1 MKNNIYSIAYPP
13 AISTVSSA
21 DNTMLQLVATK
32 MKPDGIVHFNG
43 ARPLFGD
50 DAVEKRRL
58 ENIEQLD
65 ILDTPSEEA
74 FDRITRLAQK
84 MFKVPIAVVTVLDGH
99 RSWFKSCYG
108 LEGSEAPREHA
119 FCNYTIR
126 EHEPLIVKDAKK
138 DPRFRN
144 NPFVL
149 VENGVRF
156 YAGVPL
162 ATRDGNN
169 VGTFCLVD
177 TVPREFD
184 IEEVALLSDL
194 ARMVMD
200 ELELRMLATTD
211 SMTGALSRRAFNEQM
226 SRAAAL
232 SLRHHHDLSCIVWDL
247 DHFKSINDTYGHAS
261 GDTVLLNTVKTCLS
275 HLRDTDYIGRMGGEE
290 FAALL
295 PNTNRVG
302 ALDVAEKLRCAIEKL
317 RFVFGK
323 KETSVTAS
331 FGVVS
336 LNPSNRDYKTML
348 SHADEALYEAKSA
361 GRNQCAVW
369 KDPKF
374 QTIPRRRVLKAGQIL
389 FNGRTSI
396 IDCTIRTLSED
407 GAGLDVSSS
416 AMVPKKFD
424 LAIKA
429 DEFEKPCKIVSHS
442 EKHIEVA
449 FC

>member
-1 MKNNIYSIAYPP
+1 MKNNVRPIAYPP
-13 AISTVSSA
+13 SSSPVNPA
-21 DNTMLQLVATK
+21 SNSMLKFAATTMQ
-32 MKPDGIVHFNG
+32 PDGFVHLNG
-43 ARPLFGD
+43 GRPLFGD

-58 ENIEQLD
+58 ENIERLD
-65 ILDTPSEEA
+65 ILDTPREEA

-84 MFKVPIAVVTVLDGH
+84 MFQVPIAVVTIIDGH

-126 EHEPLIVKDAKK
+126 QNEPLIVLDAKK
-138 DPRFRN
+138 DPRFQE

-177 TVPREFD
+177 TAPREFGV
-184 IEEVALLSDL
+184 EQVGLLSDL

-200 ELELRMLATTD
+200 EFELRMLATTD
-211 SMTGALSRRAFNEQM
+211 SLTGALSRRAFNEQM
-226 SRAAAL
+226 SRAVAL
-232 SLRHHHDLSCIVWDL
+232 ALRHHHDLSCIVWDL

-290 FAALL
+290 FASLL
-295 PNTNRVG
+295 PNTNRAG
-302 ALDVAEKLRCAIEKL
+302 ALDVAEKLRSAIEKL
-317 RFVFGK
+317 KFVFGPRA
-323 KETSVTAS
+323 TSVTAS
-331 FGVVS
+331 FGIVS
-336 LNPSNRDYKTML
+336 LDPSNRDYKVML
-348 SHADEALYEAKSA
+348 GHADKALYQAKSS
-361 GRNQCAVW
+361 GRNRCVTW
-369 KDPKF
+369 KDPNI
-374 QTIPRRRVLKAGQIL
+374 QTISRGRVLKAGQIL

-396 IDCTIRTLSED
+396 IDCTLRTLSDD
-407 GAGLDVSSS
+407 GAALDVSSS
-416 AMVPKKFD
+416 T
-424 LAIKA
+424 LRLR
-429 DEFEKPCKIVSHS
+429 
-442 EKHIEVA
+442 
-449 FC
+449 